1 MKNIIKK
8 ILVESQNEK
17 MINLLKKRFDL
28 SEINKIENFLF
39 EAGYKYTEIKEIY
52 YQWFN
57 IESGYEL
64 NPINW
69 MNYNY
74 SPDQLE
80 VVKDNEDDEYKDSI
94 FFRKN
99 GKVVME
105 QDDMEKQFWFDDDKI
120 WSFIQFFFNMD
131 YEHTYN
137 ILGYWLKNTLKLNKY
152 NPIRKAQIP
161 PIWKRLSN

>member
-17 MINLLKKRFDL
+17 IINLLKKRFDL
-28 SEINKIENFLF
+28 SEIYKIENFLF

-52 YQWFN
+52 YQWFEM
-57 IESGYEL
+57 ESGYEL

-74 SPDQLE
+74 STDQLE
-80 VVKDNEDDEYKDSI
+80 VVKDNYDDEYKDSI

-120 WSFIQFFFNMD
+120 WSFIQLFFDMD